1 MTGEIRFQRANFVV
15 QNIEEALRFYV
26 DVLGLK
32 LEFIKDSPEDSYSY
46 EVFEIPR
53 NLKIRFA
60 VLSTAD
66 LVRVMALTE
75 VPVSPPSQHGP
86 RQSAIVIETPNFDA
100 VAEGAL
106 ALGLKMYEE
115 DRLVT
120 HDGRVGRELGIVD
133 RDDNLVVIY
142 TLPENP

>member
-1 MTGEIRFQRANFVV
+1 MTGEIRFQRANFLV
-15 QNIEEALRFYV
+15 QNIEVALRFYV

-66 LVRVMALTE
+66 QVRVMALTE
-75 VPVSPPSQHGP
+75 VPVPPPPHIGP
-86 RQSAIVIETPNFDA
+86 RQSAIVIDSPEFDT
-100 VAEGAL
+100 VVEGAR

-133 RDDNLVVIY
+133 KDNNLVVIY
-142 TLPENP
+142 TIPENQ